1 MSKYRGI
8 DVAVYT
14 YTNFSQNNLY
24 SGIGLD
30 DYTLWIVQI
39 DINKPQ

>member
-14 YTNFSQNNLY
+14 YINFSKNNLY
-24 SGIGLD
+24 SGIGRQGYHL
-30 DYTLWIVQI
+30 
-39 DINKPQ
+39 